1 MEENEL
7 MNRNLF
13 RVIAGVFAVLMI
25 FVMFD
30 TANAQRRRE
39 VRGRGLNKAQVKVIV
54 NRVEDRVD
62 NFVKNFDR
70 SLDRSRL
77 NGSSREDWLNKR
89 ARDLESA
96 TDELSREFDRRD
108 TWVENKEE
116 VRRCL
121 NIATDIDRNMKNYR
135 YGSVTE
141 ANWSRVRYELNS
153 LADVYNIA
161 KVGSSVY

>member
-1 MEENEL
+1 

-13 RVIAGVFAVLMI
+13 RMLAGFAVVLMV

-39 VRGRGLNKAQVKVIV
+39 VRGRVLNKAQVKVIV

-70 SLDRSRL
+70 SLDHSKL

-96 TDELSREFDRRD
+96 TDELSREFNRRD
-108 TWVENKEE
+108 AWVENKDE

-121 NIATDIDRNMKNYR
+121 NIASDIDRNMRNYR
-135 YGSVTE
+135 YGAVTE
-141 ANWSRVRYELNS
+141 GNWANVRFELNS
-153 LADVYNIA
+153 LADVYNMP
-161 KVGSSVY
+161 KVGSSTYQ